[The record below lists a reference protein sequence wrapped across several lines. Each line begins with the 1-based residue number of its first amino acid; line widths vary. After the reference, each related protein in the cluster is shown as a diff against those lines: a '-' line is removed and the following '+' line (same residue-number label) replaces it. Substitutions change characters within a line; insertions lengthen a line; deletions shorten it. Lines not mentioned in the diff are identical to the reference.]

1 MESRQLVGLTG
12 ALVLFIGVFTPIVS
26 VPTVG
31 YINYFQN
38 EKIDGVVIL
47 SLASISFLLLLT
59 KQYRGLWFT
68 GLVSLAVLLFT
79 FINLQIRISEIKESL
94 GVELAG
100 SRSPGL
106 ADWAVRS
113 VQIEW
118 GWSLL
123 TIGAAF
129 IVWAAAD
136 KFVSGARKAAYRR
149 TRTLD
154 PKPLFSDPV
163 RDDPSVFTYMCPK
176 CHAFQKSTV
185 LGCPKCGADNPHRTR
200 LFSHSAT
207 REDPDEYR
215 SAINELN
222 GLIGLSTVKR
232 EIETLAN
239 VVRVQKMREAHG
251 LNVPTMSLH
260 LVFTGNPGT
269 GKTTVA
275 RLLGRIYKGLGVLES
290 GHVVEVERRDL
301 VAGYVGQTAIKT
313 MGVISKSLD
322 GVLFIDEAYT
332 LSRQGSEN
340 DFGQE
345 AIDTLLKAME
355 DNRDRLVVVV
365 AGYSELMEEFIGSNP
380 GLQSRF
386 NKYID
391 FPDYSTEELMMIFG
405 KFVAQNQYLLTLEA
419 QQEVRKILERE
430 QKESGGKSANAR
442 LVRNVFEIALEH
454 QANRVAPMTTLPN
467 DDDLQKITVEDI
479 VGIDIPN

>member
-1 MESRQLVGLTG
+1 MESRQVVGLTG

-26 VPTVG
+26 IPTVG

-38 EKIDGVVIL
+38 EKMHGVVIL

-68 GLVSLAVLLFT
+68 GLVSFAVLLFT
-79 FINLQIRISEIKESL
+79 FINLQIRISEIKDKL

-100 SRSPGL
+100 NRPPGL
-106 ADWAVRS
+106 ADLALRS

-118 GWSLL
+118 GWSVL

-129 IVWAAAD
+129 IVWAAAN
-136 KFVSGARKAAYRR
+136 KFVSVARGAAYRR

-163 RDDPSVFTYMCPK
+163 QDDTSIFTYMCPK
-176 CHAFQKSTV
+176 CHSFQRSDV
-185 LGCPKCGADNPHRTR
+185 AGCPKCGADNPHRIR
-200 LFSHSAT
+200 LFSRSAT

-215 SAINELN
+215 SAIKELN
-222 GLIGLSTVKR
+222 GLIGLSTVKH

-290 GHVVEVERRDL
+290 GHVVEVDRRDL

-365 AGYSELMEEFIGSNP
+365 AGYSALMKEFIESNP

-391 FPDYSTEELMMIFG
+391 FPDYSAEELITIFG

-430 QKESGGKSANAR
+430 QRESGGKSANAR

-454 QANRVAPMTTLPN
+454 QANRVALMTLPN

>member
-1 MESRQLVGLTG
+1 
-12 ALVLFIGVFTPIVS
+12 
-26 VPTVG
+26 
-31 YINYFQN
+31 
-38 EKIDGVVIL
+38 
-47 SLASISFLLLLT
+47 
-59 KQYRGLWFT
+59 
-68 GLVSLAVLLFT
+68 
-79 FINLQIRISEIKESL
+79 
-94 GVELAG
+94 
-100 SRSPGL
+100 
-106 ADWAVRS
+106 
-113 VQIEW
+113 
-118 GWSLL
+118 
-123 TIGAAF
+123 
-129 IVWAAAD
+129 
-136 KFVSGARKAAYRR
+136 
-149 TRTLD
+149 
-154 PKPLFSDPV
+154 
-163 RDDPSVFTYMCPK
+163 
-176 CHAFQKSTV
+176 
-185 LGCPKCGADNPHRTR
+185 
-200 LFSHSAT
+200 
-207 REDPDEYR
+207 
-215 SAINELN
+215 
-222 GLIGLSTVKR
+222 VKR

-290 GHVVEVERRDL
+290 GHVVEVDRRDL

-380 GLQSRF
+380 GMQSRF
-386 NKYID
+386 NKYIE